1 MEHAISTLPKCPLIP
16 VFLKQ
21 PNLSALPVGLYRL
34 LSLQPLGLEV
44 LGGGGEE
51 TLVYHT
57 P

>member
-1 MEHAISTLPKCPLIP
+1 MEHAVSMLPKCPLIP

-21 PNLSALPVGLYRL
+21 PNLSALPVGPYRL